1 MKARSLV
8 LGGLLAGVLLL
19 ATSVAVS
26 ANFAWCMSDPP
37 VLVTSPGG
45 HNLMVNNQVFLPA
58 GAQSL
63 MDEVVDSATARPDGH
78 GGTLL
83 TVDVFVPAPSRVVSS
98 VYRYGVSAQR
108 YGSGVVTLFLDVPV
122 T

>member
-8 LGGLLAGVLLL
+8 VSGLLAGVMLLP
-19 ATSVAVS
+19 TSVAVS

-45 HNLMVNNQVFLPA
+45 NNLMVNNQVYLPA
-58 GAQSL
+58 GSLSL
-63 MDEVVDSATARPDGH
+63 MDEVFDSATARPDGH

-83 TVDVFVPAPSRVVSS
+83 TVQVFVPAPSRVVSS
-98 VYRYGVSAQR
+98 VYRYRVSAQG